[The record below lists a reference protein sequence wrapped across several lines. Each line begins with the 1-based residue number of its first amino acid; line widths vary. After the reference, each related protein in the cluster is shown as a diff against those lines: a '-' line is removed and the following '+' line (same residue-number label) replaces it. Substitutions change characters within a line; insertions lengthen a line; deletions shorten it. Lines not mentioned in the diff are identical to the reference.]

1 MKGTIPRLRSL
12 HQTLAVGSSK
22 HEEMCHAEWDTVYFH
37 NRRIKEAPSPDAQ
50 RAKNK
55 FERGGGV
62 TKKTRN
68 ASGKLGH
75 TFFYPMIITSWNSHT
90 SLVKIQNSN

>member
-12 HQTLAVGSSK
+12 HQTLAIGSSK

-55 FERGGGV
+55 FERRGRLPELV
-62 TKKTRN
+62 
-68 ASGKLGH
+68 
-75 TFFYPMIITSWNSHT
+75 FFFGPAE
-90 SLVKIQNSN
+90 VKGRFISRRL